1 MVKAKKPAS
10 TRAAK
15 NSNGGSPIPHE
26 KLQQRYTTILKRR
39 ATRSAITGHEAAEA
53 GCTIDLRPKDLVL
66 SRRQQKGGLGAAV
79 KASRK
84 MKKTGNVVVVFSC
97 TSDHGDWYE
106 ALRIAGAG
114 ALPIL
119 FVHCDQLSPDK
130 HGRAKEELGAQA
142 ESYGFP
148 GIPVDGH
155 DLVALYRVAHE
166 SLVRARRGGG
176 PTLIECKPYRLR
188 ARNRSLRSLHARS
201 SLSRSRSN

>member
-1 MVKAKKPAS
+1 MVKAKKPSA
-10 TRAAK
+10 TPAVK

-26 KLQQRYTTILKRR
+26 KLQQLYTTILKRR
-39 ATRSAITGHEAAEA
+39 AAHSAITGHEAAEA
-53 GCTIDLRPKDLVL
+53 GCTVDLRPKDVVF
-66 SRRQQKGGLGAAV
+66 SPRQQKGGLGAAV

-119 FVHCDQLSPDK
+119 FVHCDQLSPHKRGD
-130 HGRAKEELGAQA
+130 AKEEIGAQA
-142 ESYGFP
+142 QSYGFP
-148 GIPVDGH
+148 GIAVDGH
-155 DLVALYRVAHE
+155 DLVAVYRVAYE

-188 ARNRSLRSLHARS
+188 AHDQSPRSLNARS
-201 SLSRSRSN
+201 SPSRSRSN